1 MTEEEVKG
9 LLKEASEK
17 IKDDFIPS
25 MTNLLMD
32 VFQHGL
38 NKGTEIGV
46 KIGADKRPFSIEWQ
60 TGEPKEE
67 GEYLVTLLD
76 GRIAVDRWLMPW
88 PCNTEE
94 DDISVWEMYDE
105 EVVAWCILSNIKPY
119 KEETK

>member
-1 MTEEEVKG
+1 MYGELIKI
-9 LLKEASEK
+9 SEK
-17 IKDDFIPS
+17 ARKQRDY
-25 MTNLLMD
+25 
-32 VFQHGL
+32 
-38 NKGTEIGV
+38 
-46 KIGADKRPFSIEWQ
+46 SIIHWN

>member
-17 IKDDFIPS
+17 IKEDFIPK

-46 KIGADKRPFSIEWQ
+46 KIGSDKTRTSIKWQ
-60 TGEPKEE
+60 TGEPKES
-67 GEYLVTLLD
+67 GSYLVTMK
-76 GRIAVDRWLMPW
+76 GM
-88 PCNTEE
+88 
-94 DDISVWEMYDE
+94 DE
-105 EVVAWCILSNIKPY
+105 TFVTYSRYSCLTGWSHSNKVLAWCKLSDIEPY